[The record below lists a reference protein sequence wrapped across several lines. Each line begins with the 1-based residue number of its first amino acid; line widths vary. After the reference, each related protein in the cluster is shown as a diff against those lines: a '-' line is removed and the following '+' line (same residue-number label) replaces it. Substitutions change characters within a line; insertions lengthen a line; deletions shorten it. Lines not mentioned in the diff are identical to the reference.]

1 MSKIGTNQMAVNAQK
16 AQQQIQ
22 RQMTKIMEKLSTGQR
37 INKPNDDPAGLSI
50 STKMTAQIKGFQSA
64 AKNINDAI
72 AMVQTADGALGEQV
86 TLMQRMRELAVQSAT
101 DTFAAQ
107 DRTMMQTEFDQL
119 IAEVHRI
126 SLETKWNTKD
136 LGGADALKIQVGA
149 DKDMDIVYTTPDMDS
164 LTVITNSGTKLVLS
178 QSSASA
184 TITTVDNDIATI
196 NTSRATAGA
205 FLTRFEGALDNA
217 LEMAQN
223 LTDTRSRILDTDYAM
238 ELAELAKFQIM
249 QQAVNAMMAQAN
261 STPQSVLAMLS

>member
-50 STKMTAQIKGFQSA
+50 STKMTAQIRGFQAA

-86 TLMQRMRELAVQSAT
+86 TLMQRMRELAVQSST
-101 DTFAAQ
+101 DTFNAQ

-119 IAEVHRI
+119 VAEVHRI
-126 SLETKWNTKD
+126 ALETKWNTID
-136 LGGADALKIQVGA
+136 LGDASAKKIQVGA
-149 DKDMDIVYTTPDMDS
+149 DKDMDIIYTTPDMDNLS
-164 LTVITNSGTKLVLS
+164 VISGSATKLVLS
-178 QSSASA
+178 QASASA
-184 TITTVDNDIATI
+184 TITTVDTDIATV

-261 STPQSVLAMLS
+261 STPQSVLAMLQ